1 MAIHIFKDI
10 ELTEQVSEGDM
21 TNPDAETLD
30 GSVGEAKDRELFIAN
45 EQTTLAEAIDAVTS
59 DIALAAPRFADGEVI
74 IIDSEEMRV
83 LSGGGTTAITVQRAI
98 YGTQPSA
105 HGLGTKVFS
114 ACNYSGLSVEPVDT
128 SGTDESSWCTLAL
141 TQEDLGAATPGHALS
156 LGDKS
161 YNSTISFFRRLS
173 VPAGTGIDKKTDLKL
188 RLTGS
193 MSLV

>member
-1 MAIHIFKDI
+1 MSIHIYKDV

-21 TNPDAETLD
+21 TNPDTETLD
-30 GSVGEAKDRELFIAN
+30 GSAGEFKDRELFIAN

-59 DIALAAPRFADGEVI
+59 DIVLAAPRFMDGEVI
-74 IIDSEEMRV
+74 IIGTEEMRV
-83 LSGGGTTAITVQRAI
+83 LSGGGTTQVTVQRAV
-98 YGTQPSA
+98 YGTQPAA
-105 HGLGTKVFS
+105 HAQGTKVFS
-114 ACNYSGLSVEPVDT
+114 ACNYSELSVEPVDT

-141 TQEDLGAATPGHALS
+141 TQEGLDAATPGQALS

-173 VPAGTGIDKKTDLKL
+173 VPAGTGIDKKTDLKI